1 MAKKI
6 SYGEAIAE
14 IEEIIRKIEQ
24 EELDVDELSD
34 KVKRV
39 SFLINYCREKLRNT
53 EEEVSNILKEIG
65 KNKLT
70 EGPEPLPAFFIRVK
84 MHVVEIILQMLHIVS
99 NSCTY
104 ISGFKEKPHH
114 VFNLIL
120 VCRKYLDGVNS

>member
-53 EEEVSNILKEIG
+53 EEEVNNILKEI
-65 KNKLT
+65 
-70 EGPEPLPAFFIRVK
+70 
-84 MHVVEIILQMLHIVS
+84 
-99 NSCTY
+99 
-104 ISGFKEKPHH
+104 EK
-114 VFNLIL
+114 
-120 VCRKYLDGVNS
+120 KQAD